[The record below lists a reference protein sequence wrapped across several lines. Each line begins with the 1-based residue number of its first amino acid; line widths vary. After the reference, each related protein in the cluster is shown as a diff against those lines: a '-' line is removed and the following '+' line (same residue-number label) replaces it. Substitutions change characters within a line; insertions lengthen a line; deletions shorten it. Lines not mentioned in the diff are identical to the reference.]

1 MSFTHLAYL
10 NLIAT
15 HYKHHAHQHGW
26 ATPWLRNA
34 VGHKSTRVWYSR
46 DSLYNGEFRNLNQCI
61 VYHIQLHQ
69 GPVKHVA
76 TWLNP
81 DLKESEEL
89 RIKLRESESMC
100 WRPQTLR
107 CLKSP
112 TWKTDQGVFCQ
123 SILIFCGKPVALG
136 PGEALRNRPVL
147 WTVDLDSRYEVLCN
161 NFKTWSNHW
170 RFGSNY
176 KGMTVWST
184 KIVSLRGLQV
194 LAFFSLNDT
203 TQWQSTWQSFRPWW
217 HRWRGCR
224 GWGRAGQGSNWKGLG
239 MLQLKPIFLNAWT
252 HSENRKT
259 STWDQY
265 DVCDFKW

>member
-1 MSFTHLAYL
+1 
-10 NLIAT
+10 
-15 HYKHHAHQHGW
+15 
-26 ATPWLRNA
+26 
-34 VGHKSTRVWYSR
+34 
-46 DSLYNGEFRNLNQCI
+46 
-61 VYHIQLHQ
+61 
-69 GPVKHVA
+69 
-76 TWLNP
+76 
-81 DLKESEEL
+81 
-89 RIKLRESESMC
+89 MC
-100 WRPQTLR
+100 WGPQTLR

-123 SILIFCGKPVALG
+123 SILIFCGKPAALG

-147 WTVDLDSRYEVLCN
+147 WTVHLDSRYEVLCN

-184 KIVSLRGLQV
+184 KIVSLRGLHV
-194 LAFFSLNDT
+194 LAVFSRNDT

-224 GWGRAGQGSNWKGLG
+224 GWGRAGQGWNWQGLG

-252 HSENRKT
+252 RSENRKT
-259 STWDQY
+259 STWGHH
-265 DVCDFKW
+265 DVCLWFQMVTTHVYSVLVSLLLHQLCALELWGAGFAHRGHSSSSTTGGAAAKGHWDETFCSRKKPLCF